1 MFEVISSL
9 KLKKLFILAVLIRL
23 LIMPFYFHPDIKTY
37 HFQSSFLKHGVFNI
51 YSYLAANKG
60 NLPIKEDFV
69 YFPLTYLFL
78 GTYQI
83 MVAPLLGSQF
93 NVWLADASEQA
104 RETVGTF
111 RYLFL
116 LKIPYLLIDLLI
128 PFLLIRFLE
137 STEKKRKA
145 VILWLF
151 NPFSIVII
159 YIFSNLDIIPV
170 ALSLGSLLLLRSK
183 KIILS
188 GIMLGLAAG
197 FKVYPMVFLPFLI
210 LHTKNLKQGI
220 KLFLATVIT
229 LLLII
234 LPFWSQAFLNS
245 AFISG
250 LTTRIVYPS
259 IPIGFGEALMI
270 GVITLTMLFILELME
285 NNLSLDKLWLSI
297 FFTLLL
303 LFSTIHYHIAWLLW
317 IMPFLILFYLTKENK
332 VGKLAW
338 VWFSLAMLIPLT
350 FDDKFMT
357 VSTLSVISPLYNL
370 LPTPFLILQKIYDPF
385 LLQGLIHSLMLG
397 VSMALIIQS
406 FKLFRT

>member
-1 MFEVISSL
+1 M
-9 KLKKLFILAVLIRL
+9 
-23 LIMPFYFHPDIKTY
+23 MPFYFHPDIKTY
-37 HFQSSFLKHGVFNI
+37 HFQSSFLKYGVFNI

-83 MVAPLLGSQF
+83 LTAPLLGSQF
-93 NVWLADASEQA
+93 DTWLIDASEQA
-104 RETVGTF
+104 RETIGTF
-111 RYLFL
+111 RYLFV

-128 PFLLIRFLE
+128 PFLLIRFFE
-137 STEKKRKA
+137 STEQKRKA

-170 ALSLGSLLLLRSK
+170 ALSLISLLLLRSK

-188 GIMLGLAAG
+188 GIILGLAAG
-197 FKVYPMVFLPFLI
+197 FKAYPVVFLPFLI

-250 LTTRIVYPS
+250 LTTRLAYPS
-259 IPIGFGEALMI
+259 VPIGFGEALMI
-270 GVITLTMLFILELME
+270 GVIAMAVLFIMALME
-285 NNLSLDKLWLSI
+285 DNLSLDKLWLSI
-297 FFTLLL
+297 FFALLL

-317 IMPFLILFYLTKENK
+317 IIPFLIIFYLTQENK

-338 VWFSLAMLIPLT
+338 AWFSLAMLIPLT

-385 LLQGLIHSLMLG
+385 LVQGLIHSILFGISIVLIFKTFKMLK
-397 VSMALIIQS
+397 V
-406 FKLFRT
+406 